1 MHTLVEAAA
10 RGRVPSWARMSARRL
25 DHVRRVAGLLDAW
38 ARKMELPEEERRRW
52 VAAGMLHDLLKE
64 AEPARLRKEVPP
76 ELRDLPDPVLHGP
89 AAAERLRREGVED
102 EGILRAVAWHT
113 LGHPEL
119 DRVGQ
124 AVYAADFLDP
134 GRDLENE
141 WRAGLRA
148 RLPEAL
154 EPVVREILQA
164 RVVHLI
170 RQSRPI
176 RHETVAF
183 WNRLVGS
190 EGWERAY
197 GV

>member
-10 RGRVPSWARMSARRL
+10 RGEVPSWARMSAGRL
-25 DHVRRVAGLLDAW
+25 NHVRRVAGLLDAW
-38 ARKMELPEEERRRW
+38 AQEIELPEEERRRW
-52 VAAGMLHDLLKE
+52 VAAGMLHDVLKE
-64 AEPARLRKEVPP
+64 ADPVALRKEVPP
-76 ELRDLPDPVLHGP
+76 AVRDLPDPVLHGP

-102 EGILRAVAWHT
+102 RGLLRAVAWHT
-113 LGHPEL
+113 LGHPKL
-119 DRVGQ
+119 DRLGL

-141 WRAGLRA
+141 WRVGLRA

-154 EPVVREILQA
+154 EAVVREILEA
-164 RVVHLI
+164 RVIHVI
-170 RQSRPI
+170 RQGRPI
-176 RHETVAF
+176 RYETVAF

-190 EGWERAY
+190 EGWEHAS